1 MNDFIEITGA
11 KEHNL
16 KDLSVKIPKNKLVV
30 ITGLSGSGKSSLAFD
45 TLYAE
50 GQRRYLESFSAS
62 YAQQFFLSVKRPE
75 VEKITALSPVV
86 AIKQKTI
93 HRNLRSTVGTITE
106 IYDFMRLLFAKI
118 ADAYSFAG
126 HKMTAY
132 TEEEIVRQITRN
144 YQQKD
149 ICILAPLVRG
159 RKGHYREL
167 FEQYRKKGFLKV
179 RIDNTITELY
189 EGLFV
194 DRYKIHNIEL
204 IVDNLNV
211 SNQNKQRLS
220 DSLHQAIDLSKG
232 LVFITDSEQTTP
244 YSLRLICPETGLSY
258 ETPSPNSF
266 SFNSPLGYCP
276 SCKGLGASYETNIK
290 LLIQPE
296 CSIKEGGI
304 IPYGKQ
310 SPQKKDTAL
319 YQLLKKYQIPDN
331 IPIQELPEKKLDL
344 ILYGDKGKHKGIAEL
359 IEQSFKNNGSEKSL
373 HQWASEFMTLTPC
386 SACNGDR
393 LKKESLHFLIEKKN
407 IAELSRLNL
416 QELYDWFVFLPEILT
431 PRKKIISKEILQEIT
446 DRLSFLLEIG
456 LDYLKLSLSADTLSG
471 GEAQRIR
478 LATQIGAQLKG
489 ITYILDEPSIGLH
502 QRDNHRLIQSLKRLR
517 DLGNSVL
524 VVEHDRDIMCAA
536 DYIIDM
542 GPGAGNAGGH
552 IIAEGTPDYFL
563 TQAQTPTA
571 LFLKAAQEKKI
582 FPRKK
587 DNGQKI
593 TLTGAQGHNLKNIS
607 VSFPL
612 GTLIVVTGV
621 SGSGKSSL
629 ITHTLYPALLE
640 KTQKIKKKCLSYEYI
655 SGTEH
660 INKVIEIDQSPIG
673 RIPRSNPATYCGFF
687 TDIRTLY
694 AALPASKIRAYKIG
708 RFSFNVAGG
717 RCEDC
722 QGAGFKTIEMGILP
736 AAHVPCA
743 TCAAKRYNRETL
755 DIRYKGKSIS
765 DVLHMSVDEALVFFN
780 AIPQIHRKI
789 KTLQEVGLGYLPLG
803 HSALFLSG
811 GEAQRVKLSTELSK
825 KDTKKTF
832 YILDEPTT
840 GLHFQDIALLMQV
853 LKKLVDKGNTV
864 LIIEHNMDVIALA
877 DYIIDMGIEGGAG
890 GGLVVASGLP
900 EEICGVRKSVTGKYL
915 KEVLQIQ

>member
-1 MNDFIEITGA
+1 MNAFIEITGA
-11 KEHNL
+11 QEHNL
-16 KDLSVKIPKNKLVV
+16 KNLSVKIPKNKLVV

-75 VEKITALSPVV
+75 VEKIIALSPVV
-86 AIKQKTI
+86 AIKQKTV
-93 HRNLRSTVGTITE
+93 HRNLRSTVGTVTE

-132 TEEEIVRQITRN
+132 TEEEIIRKITKN

-179 RIDNTITELY
+179 RTDNTITELY
-189 EGLFV
+189 EGLSL

-204 IVDNLNV
+204 VVDTLNV
-211 SNQNKQRLS
+211 SDKNKQRLS
-220 DSLHQAIDLSKG
+220 DSLHQALHLSKG
-232 LVFITDSEQTTP
+232 LVFIAYKEEITQ
-244 YSLRLICPETGLSY
+244 YSIALICPETGLSY

-266 SFNSPLGYCP
+266 SFNTPFGYCP
-276 SCKGLGASYETNIK
+276 TCKGLGASYETDKK

-296 CSIKEGGI
+296 LSIKEGGI

-310 SPQKKDTAL
+310 SSQKKDAAL

-331 IPIQELPEKKLDL
+331 IPIQQIPEKKLDL
-344 ILYGDKGKHKGIAEL
+344 ILYGDKKLYKGIVEL
-359 IEQSFKNNGSEKSL
+359 IEQSFKNNGTEKSL
-373 HQWASEFMTLTPC
+373 HQWASAFMTFTPC
-386 SACNGDR
+386 SDCHGDR

-407 IAELSRLNL
+407 IAELSHLNL
-416 QELYDWFVFLPEILT
+416 QELYKWLHLLPQTLT
-431 PRKKIISKEILQEIT
+431 PRKKIISKEILKEIT

-456 LDYLKLSLSADTLSG
+456 LDYLKLSLPVDTLSG

-502 QRDNHRLIQSLKRLR
+502 QRDNHRLIRSLKRLR

-542 GPGAGNAGGH
+542 GPGAGKAGGY
-552 IIAEGTPDYFL
+552 IIAQGTPKHFL

-571 LFLKAAQEKKI
+571 LFLKAAQEKKV

-587 DNGQKI
+587 DNGDKI
-593 TLTGAQGHNLKNIS
+593 RITGARGHNLQNIS

-640 KTQKIKKKCLSYEYI
+640 KIQKIKKKCLPYQEI

-708 RFSFNVAGG
+708 RFSFNVTGG

-722 QGAGFKTIEMGILP
+722 QGAGFKTMEMGILP
-736 AAHVPCA
+736 AVHVPCA

-765 DVLHMSVDEALVFFN
+765 DILHMSVDEAITFFS
-780 AIPQIHRKI
+780 AIPQIYRKI
-789 KTLQEVGLGYLPLG
+789 KVLQEVGLGYLPLG

-853 LKKLVDKGNTV
+853 LRKLVEKGNTV
-864 LIIEHNMDVIALA
+864 LIIEHNMDVIAQA
-877 DYIIDMGIEGGAG
+877 DYIIDMGVEGGSG
-890 GGLVVASGLP
+890 GGEVVAFGSP
-900 EEICGVRKSVTGKYL
+900 EEICQVRQSITGKYL
-915 KEVLQIQ
+915 QKEL